1 MSAISSNANK
11 VNLIADNCAGVSAN
25 CGMVAV
31 VEPLRKLERIGSINQ
46 LAGAAALNVQV
57 GRKFE
62 RVKEFLQENLKQ
74 PAV

>member
-1 MSAISSNANK
+1 MPSISSNANE
-11 VNLIADNCAGVSAN
+11 VNLVADNCAADGAN
-25 CGMVAV
+25 FGMVAV
-31 VEPLRKLERIGSINQ
+31 VEPLLKLERIRTINQ

-57 GRKFE
+57 GREFE